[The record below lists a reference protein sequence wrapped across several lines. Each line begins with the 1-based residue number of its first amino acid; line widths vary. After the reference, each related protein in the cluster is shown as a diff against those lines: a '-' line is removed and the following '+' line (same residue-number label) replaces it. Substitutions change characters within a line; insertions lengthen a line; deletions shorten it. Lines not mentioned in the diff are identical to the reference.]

1 MQFKYGEDLGDDG
14 VTEQCFKLI
23 CKEIKDLHLVIRDA
37 SASTPLSQQ
46 NLLEFLHYSDS
57 MENAV
62 VLEDIIKEIW
72 KAHEDD
78 TMRQRLDDGI
88 LDLLR
93 GKKEQALTSF
103 LGIVKDDP
111 LYAEAWNKV
120 STCQYM
126 MGDMGASM
134 DSATKALELI
144 PTHFQA
150 LAGLGLIQCETRRYK
165 LATESFR
172 RSLYLDPWSP
182 VSSRQAACLDVL
194 RDLDQEERIW
204 VQEEE
209 QGAAE
214 GTAPYH

>member
-1 MQFKYGEDLGDDG
+1 VQFKYGEDLGDDG
-14 VTEQCFKLI
+14 VTEECFKLI
-23 CKEIKDLHLVIRDA
+23 RKEITALHVMLRDA
-37 SASTPLSQQ
+37 SASTPLSQH

-57 MENAV
+57 LESAI
-62 VLEDIIKEIW
+62 VLEDTVKEIW
-72 KAHEDD
+72 KAHEDE

-93 GKKEQALTSF
+93 GKRERALTAF

-111 LYAEAWNKV
+111 LYAEAWNKI

-134 DSATKALELI
+134 DSATKALELL

-182 VSSRQAACLDVL
+182 VSARQSVCLDVL
-194 RDLDQEERIW
+194 RGLDQEERIW
-204 VQEEE
+204 SKEEE